1 MAAAG
6 ISAGLC
12 ARRLADR
19 VPWNGVK
26 LPPREETEMKKREGS
41 KKLGLH
47 RETLRSMD
55 RTALKGL
62 AGATGSPCSDTCDD
76 TYASCGSYCSCNVGC

>member
-1 MAAAG
+1 
-6 ISAGLC
+6 
-12 ARRLADR
+12 
-19 VPWNGVK
+19 
-26 LPPREETEMKKREGS
+26 MKKNAR

-47 RETLRSMD
+47 RETLCSMD

-76 TYASCGSYCSCNVGC
+76 TYASCASFCSCNTNC

>member
-1 MAAAG
+1 
-6 ISAGLC
+6 
-12 ARRLADR
+12 
-19 VPWNGVK
+19 
-26 LPPREETEMKKREGS
+26 MKKKAV

-55 RTALKGL
+55 REGLKGL

-76 TYASCGSYCSCNVGC
+76 TYQSCASACTCYGC